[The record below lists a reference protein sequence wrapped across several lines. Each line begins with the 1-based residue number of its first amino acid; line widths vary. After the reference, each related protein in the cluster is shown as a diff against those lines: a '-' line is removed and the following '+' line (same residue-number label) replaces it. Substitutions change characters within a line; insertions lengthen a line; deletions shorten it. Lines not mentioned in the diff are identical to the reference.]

1 MHELDYSYNV
11 YLNNIIIISQGT
23 NMVIDGDALKVA
35 TDNFS
40 NVIGRGGF
48 GVVYRG
54 SYHHVDVAVKV
65 LNKVMRL
72 YNYRVHVAVILSRN
86 YVILK
91 YRKGLRA

>member
-1 MHELDYSYNV
+1 
-11 YLNNIIIISQGT
+11 
-23 NMVIDGDALKVA
+23 MVIDGDAKKVA
-35 TDNFS
+35 TDKFS
-40 NVIGRGGF
+40 NVIGHGGF

-72 YNYRVHVAVILSRN
+72 YNYIYRVHVAVILSCN